1 MRADEFT
8 KPKQEQQVVE
18 VVPAIA
24 AAVGRVGASMGTA
37 AAKAGMKVA
46 TAGMK
51 AGAKA
56 GANLAKGAGKAAMK
70 SIGKAQANISKS
82 ILKKGAKLAMPT
94 QGPGGREQ
102 EFDIDDYTY
111 SSSAP
116 SFKLSN
122 SLHDNYIDHK
132 MNLKESNLKS
142 SSSSDNI
149 NYHNMIGTSPDQATT
164 SMFGYYYNKLF
175 TSNTSNT

>member
-8 KPKQEQQVVE
+8 KAKQEQQVVE

-51 AGAKA
+51 T

-70 SIGKAQANISKS
+70 
-82 ILKKGAKLAMPT
+82 
-94 QGPGGREQ
+94 
-102 EFDIDDYTY
+102 
-111 SSSAP
+111 
-116 SFKLSN
+116 
-122 SLHDNYIDHK
+122 
-132 MNLKESNLKS
+132 
-142 SSSSDNI
+142 
-149 NYHNMIGTSPDQATT
+149 
-164 SMFGYYYNKLF
+164 
-175 TSNTSNT
+175 

>member
-8 KPKQEQQVVE
+8 KAKQEQQVVE
-18 VVPAIA
+18 IVPAIA

-51 AGAKA
+51 T

-70 SIGKAQANISKS
+70 SIGKAQSNITKS

-102 EFDIDDYTY
+102 EFDIDDVQGDQVILKNPKPQ
-111 SSSAP
+111 AGEP
-116 SFKLSN
+116 QSF
-122 SLHDNYIDHK
+122 I
-132 MNLKESNLKS
+132 
-142 SSSSDNI
+142 
-149 NYHNMIGTSPDQATT
+149 
-164 SMFGYYYNKLF
+164 YNKKDLDDVVKQKADAIAQMGK
-175 TSNTSNT
+175 S

>member
-24 AAVGRVGASMGTA
+24 AAVGRVGAQMGTA

-70 SIGKAQANISKS
+70 SIGKAQANITKS

-94 QGPGGREQ
+94 AGPGGKEQ
-102 EFDIDDYTY
+102 EFDIDDVQGDQVILKNPKPK
-111 SSSAP
+111 AGEP
-116 SFKLSN
+116 QSFVHNKKDL
-122 SLHDNYIDHK
+122 DDVVKQKADAIAQ
-132 MNLKESNLKS
+132 MGKS
-142 SSSSDNI
+142 
-149 NYHNMIGTSPDQATT
+149 
-164 SMFGYYYNKLF
+164 
-175 TSNTSNT
+175 

>member
-8 KPKQEQQVVE
+8 KAKQEQQVVE

-51 AGAKA
+51 T

-70 SIGKAQANISKS
+70 SIGKAQSNITKS

-94 QGPGGREQ
+94 QGPGGKEQ
-102 EFDIDDYTY
+102 EFDIDDVQGDQVILKNPKPQ
-111 SSSAP
+111 AGEP
-116 SFKLSN
+116 QSF
-122 SLHDNYIDHK
+122 I
-132 MNLKESNLKS
+132 
-142 SSSSDNI
+142 
-149 NYHNMIGTSPDQATT
+149 
-164 SMFGYYYNKLF
+164 YNKKDLDDVVKQKADAIAQMGK
-175 TSNTSNT
+175 S

>member
-37 AAKAGMKVA
+37 AGMKVA

-102 EFDIDDYTY
+102 EFDIDDVQGDQVILKNPKPK
-111 SSSAP
+111 AGEP
-116 SFKLSN
+116 QSFV
-122 SLHDNYIDHK
+122 
-132 MNLKESNLKS
+132 
-142 SSSSDNI
+142 
-149 NYHNMIGTSPDQATT
+149 
-164 SMFGYYYNKLF
+164 YNKKDLDDVVKQKADAIAQMGK
-175 TSNTSNT
+175 S

>member
-8 KPKQEQQVVE
+8 KAKQEQQVVE

-51 AGAKA
+51 T

-70 SIGKAQANISKS
+70 SIGQAQSSITKS

-94 QGPGGREQ
+94 QGPGGKEQ
-102 EFDIDDYTY
+102 EFDIDDVQGDQVILKNPKPQ
-111 SSSAP
+111 AGEP
-116 SFKLSN
+116 QSF
-122 SLHDNYIDHK
+122 I
-132 MNLKESNLKS
+132 
-142 SSSSDNI
+142 
-149 NYHNMIGTSPDQATT
+149 
-164 SMFGYYYNKLF
+164 YNKKDLDDVVKQKADAIAQMGK
-175 TSNTSNT
+175 S

>member
-8 KPKQEQQVVE
+8 KAKQEQQVVE

-51 AGAKA
+51 T

-70 SIGKAQANISKS
+70 SISKAQSNITKS

-102 EFDIDDYTY
+102 EFDIDDVQGDQVILKNPKPQ
-111 SSSAP
+111 AGEP
-116 SFKLSN
+116 QSF
-122 SLHDNYIDHK
+122 I
-132 MNLKESNLKS
+132 
-142 SSSSDNI
+142 
-149 NYHNMIGTSPDQATT
+149 
-164 SMFGYYYNKLF
+164 YNKKDLDDVVKQKADAIAQMGK
-175 TSNTSNT
+175 S

>member
-24 AAVGRVGASMGTA
+24 AAVGRVGAQMGTA

-70 SIGKAQANISKS
+70 SIGKAQANITKS

-94 QGPGGREQ
+94 AGPGGKEQ
-102 EFDIDDYTY
+102 EFDIDDVQGDQVILKNPKPK
-111 SSSAP
+111 AGEP
-116 SFKLSN
+116 QSFV
-122 SLHDNYIDHK
+122 
-132 MNLKESNLKS
+132 
-142 SSSSDNI
+142 
-149 NYHNMIGTSPDQATT
+149 
-164 SMFGYYYNKLF
+164 YNKKELDDVVKQKADAIAQMGK
-175 TSNTSNT
+175 S

>member
-8 KPKQEQQVVE
+8 KAKQEQQVVE

-51 AGAKA
+51 T

-70 SIGKAQANISKS
+70 SIGKAQSNIAKS

-102 EFDIDDYTY
+102 EFDIDDVQGDQVILKNPKPQ
-111 SSSAP
+111 AGEP
-116 SFKLSN
+116 QSF
-122 SLHDNYIDHK
+122 I
-132 MNLKESNLKS
+132 
-142 SSSSDNI
+142 
-149 NYHNMIGTSPDQATT
+149 
-164 SMFGYYYNKLF
+164 YNKKDLDDVVKQKADAIAQMGK
-175 TSNTSNT
+175 S